1 MRRNDNLDMDG
12 GDSDGEDDEEVV
24 YTAGESGGARNQV
37 KIELE
42 PNGGY
47 NHHGSRSSRSRG
59 AAYQPASSSRSS
71 FFGNGGSKHTSNNN
85 NSSNDYELKRM
96 QFGHH
101 DDDEYS
107 QETGCVRVYKF
118 FLLNLSFFIYVS
130 FGFLKLNWFV

>member
-1 MRRNDNLDMDG
+1 MRRDDNLDIDG
-12 GDSDGEDDEEVV
+12 GDSDGDDDEEVV
-24 YTAGESGGARNQV
+24 YTAGESTGARNNQV

-47 NHHGSRSSRSRG
+47 NHHGSRTSRSRG
-59 AAYQPASSSRSS
+59 AAYQPASSSSRSS
-71 FFGNGGSKHTSNNN
+71 FFANGGFKHTNNN
-85 NSSNDYELKRM
+85 NNNSNDYELKR
-96 QFGHH
+96 FGND

-130 FGFLKLNWFV
+130 FGYFL